1 MPNLRFTFF
10 GSPQLLRDGF
20 PIEVD
25 TRKAIALLAYLA
37 VSGQPQRR
45 DTLAA
50 LLWPEYSQSK
60 ARAGLR
66 RTLSTLNKALGGKG
80 LIIER
85 EEISLDRTAGA
96 EIDVQQFRTLLEQVR
111 AHDHLPGPPCRDCTR
126 LLRRAVD
133 LAQAGFMAGFTLRDS
148 AEFDDW
154 QSLTS
159 ESFQREVGNALAK
172 LVAAMAASREFEP
185 AIHYANRQLNL
196 DRLNEEAH
204 RQLMRLYA
212 WSGQRNQAIQQYQRC
227 CQIMDEELGVE
238 PLEETAALHDQILT
252 NNLQPPPDQ
261 LPAVP
266 ESYPAPVAEPQL
278 FQAVLVGRK
287 AEWARLAQAYSG
299 ITRSGHFLGLTGETG
314 IGKSRLAHEFLNLV
328 RERAGRA
335 VWVRC
340 FEGET
345 GLAYGPLSQL
355 VRAALSLPGSQERLE
370 SLPQHWLLEAG
381 RLLPELAPAGLQPD
395 QVEGPGA
402 QSRLFESLR
411 QLIEALL
418 SGPEPGCIFLDDLH
432 WADAA
437 SLDWLAYLVRRLEG
451 TPLLVLGAWISDHP
465 GAAAVSQLSAAAARD
480 SRGAVLHLA
489 RLALAEVIELL
500 ENAGLPEPVDSAN
513 LAARLQAEAEGL
525 PYFIVEYLQEL
536 PVLLA
541 AGESAEWPVP
551 ESVRGLMRARLETI
565 DETARQLLAGAAV
578 IGRTFDFELLAQASG
593 RSPEETVS
601 GLETL
606 IHRGLIAE
614 QEECGDP
621 CPAYDFNHEKLRSL
635 VYDETSLAR
644 RRLLHRR
651 VAEALSARLRSQR
664 GGRLAGLVANH
675 YLLAGLN
682 PLAAEYAR
690 LAGDYARSVF
700 ANREALEH
708 YRTALSLGN
717 PETELLLEAIGD
729 LQTLGGEYSRAI
741 DSYTQSA
748 LISSSLNRS
757 RLELKLGEVNH
768 RLGDWDLAESHFKTG
783 LDCLDQVS
791 SQAGNQ
797 PDTPDR
803 SRLYAA
809 WSLTAHQR
817 GQPERA
823 WELAAQALELAG
835 QDASALIQ
843 ANNILGVL
851 ARHRSQ
857 LEQARRY
864 LETSQELAE
873 QAGDRLASLAALNN
887 LALVCSDQDD
897 LEQAIA
903 LEQAALLIAQTLG
916 DLHRQAALL
925 NNLADLYYQTGQTD
939 PAMQHLKQAV
949 AIFAQIGDVIANPQP
964 EIWKLTEW

>member
-10 GSPQLLRDGF
+10 GAPQLLRDGL

-45 DTLAA
+45 DTMAA

-66 RTLSTLNKALGGKG
+66 RTLSSLNKALGGEG

-96 EIDVQQFRTLLEQVR
+96 EIDVQQFRSLLEQVR
-111 AHDHLPGPPCRDCTR
+111 SHDHLPGPPCRDCTR

-133 LAQAGFMAGFTLRDS
+133 LAQADFMAGFTLRDS

-154 QSLTS
+154 QYLTT
-159 ESFQREVGNALAK
+159 ESYRRELVFALGK
-172 LVAAMAASREFEP
+172 LVAALAASREFEP

-212 WSGQRNQAIQQYQRC
+212 WSGQRNQALQQYQRC
-227 CQIMDEELGVE
+227 QQVMDEELGVE
-238 PLEETAALHDQILT
+238 PLEETASLHEDILK
-252 NNLQPPPDQ
+252 NRLQPPPEQ
-261 LPAVP
+261 LAAAP
-266 ESYPAPVAEPQL
+266 EIYPSPDAEPHP
-278 FQAVLVGRK
+278 FQAVLVGRA
-287 AEWARLAQAYSG
+287 AEWERLNQAYSG
-299 ITRSGHFLGLTGETG
+299 VARSGQFLGLTGEAG

-340 FEGET
+340 YEGET
-345 GLAYGPLSQL
+345 GLAYGPLSHL
-355 VRAALSLPGSQERLE
+355 VRASLSLPGSQERLE
-370 SLPQHWLLEAG
+370 SLPRHWLLEAG
-381 RLLPELAPAGLQPD
+381 RLLPELAPPGQLPD
-395 QVEGPGA
+395 PVEGPGA

-411 QLIEALL
+411 QLMGALL
-418 SGPEPGCIFLDDLH
+418 SGPQPGCIFLDDLH
-432 WADAA
+432 WSDAA

-451 TPLLVLGAWISDHP
+451 TPLLVLCAWRSDHP
-465 GAAAVSQLSAAAARD
+465 SAASVSQLSAAAARE
-480 SRGAVLHLA
+480 SRGEVLQLD
-489 RLALAEVIELL
+489 RLALAEVVELL
-500 ENAGLPEPVDSAN
+500 ANADLPELVDSAG

-525 PYFIVEYLQEL
+525 PYFIVEYLQDL
-536 PVLLA
+536 PTLLA
-541 AGESAEWPVP
+541 AGASAEWPVP
-551 ESVRGLMRARLETI
+551 ESVRSLVRARLETI
-565 DETARQLLAGAAV
+565 DETARQLLASAAV
-578 IGRTFDFELLAQASG
+578 IGRTFDFELLSQASG

-601 GLETL
+601 GLENL
-606 IHRGLIAE
+606 INRGLIAE
-614 QEECGDP
+614 QEECGEP
-621 CPAYDFNHEKLRSL
+621 CPAYDFNHEKLRDL
-635 VYDETSLAR
+635 VYEQISQAR

-651 VAEALSARLRSQR
+651 VAEALSARMRGLR
-664 GGRLAGLVANH
+664 GGQLAGVIANH
-675 YLLAGLN
+675 YLQAGLN
-682 PLAAEYAR
+682 LLAAEYAR

-700 ANREALEH
+700 ANREALEQ
-708 YRTALSLGN
+708 YRIALNLGN
-717 PETELLLEAIGD
+717 PETGSLLEAIGD
-729 LQTLGGEYSRAI
+729 LLTLGGEYNRAI
-741 DSYTQSA
+741 DSYTKSA
-748 LISSSLNRS
+748 HLSSKLDQP
-757 RLELKLGEVNH
+757 RLELKLGEVSH
-768 RLGDWDLAESHFKTG
+768 RLGDWVQAESHFIAG
-783 LDCLDQVS
+783 LECLDQADAQVDK
-791 SQAGNQ
+791 QT
-797 PDTPDR
+797 DTADN

-817 GQPERA
+817 GQTERA
-823 WELAAQALELAG
+823 WELAEQALNLAG
-835 QDASALIQ
+835 QDTSALIQ

-851 ARHRSQ
+851 ARHRGQ
-857 LEQARRY
+857 HEKARRY
-864 LETSQELAE
+864 LETSQELAD

-887 LALVCSDQDD
+887 LALVYSDQED

-925 NNLADLYYQTGQTD
+925 NNLADLYYQTGQTEQ
-939 PAMQHLKQAV
+939 AMQHLKLAV
-949 AIFAQIGDVIANPQP
+949 AIFAQISDIIANPQP